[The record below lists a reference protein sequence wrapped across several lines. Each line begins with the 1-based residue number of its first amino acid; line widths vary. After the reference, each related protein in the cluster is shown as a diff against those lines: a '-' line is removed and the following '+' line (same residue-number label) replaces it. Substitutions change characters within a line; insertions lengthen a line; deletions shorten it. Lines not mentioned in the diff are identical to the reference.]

1 MNIKNIKVSVPIVKV
16 NESGVYVC
24 GRKIKDLKKNK
35 KKDKK

>member
-24 GRKIKDLKKNK
+24 GIKIKDLKKNK
-35 KKDKK
+35 KKEKK